1 MYIQDNKLFIG
12 SGVIDDDFF
21 YKMTGNVREFVNY
34 DLRQILYSELNSDWL
49 IYGRGEI
56 WKKSLL
62 CSRLSPE
69 NDLELRSIASRINKI
84 ILILNISISH
94 FANIIGSNKVA
105 IHNLTTGAT
114 HNLSVDLL
122 TKITNAYPEINQD
135 WLLTG
140 NGNPTHSFND

>member
-1 MYIQDNKLFIG
+1 M
-12 SGVIDDDFF
+12 
-21 YKMTGNVREFVNY
+21 
-34 DLRQILYSELNSDWL
+34 RQ
-49 IYGRGEI
+49 RG
-56 WKKSLL
+56 
-62 CSRLSPE
+62 SRLSPE

-94 FANIIGSNKVA
+94 FANIIGSNKVT